1 MISKTH
7 VMEAIERERD
17 YLVGQ
22 TIGTDEYN
30 ASQARLMSLEKT
42 LFEMEKS
49 EIEAERKQQEMT
61 DGKKSQIIS
70 HVLEGIKVVG
80 GGIILPLVGLV
91 WITATEKDTTFTG
104 ALRDYTKYF
113 LPKK

>member
-1 MISKTH
+1 MVSKSH
-7 VMEAIERERD
+7 VMEAIERERT
-17 YLVGQ
+17 YLADL
-22 TIGTDEYN
+22 TIGSDEYN

-49 EIEAERKQQEMT
+49 EIEAERKQQEIT

-80 GGIILPLVGLV
+80 GGIVLPLIGLV
-91 WITATEKDTTFTG
+91 WITATEKESTFTG
-104 ALRDYTKYF
+104 TLKDYTKYF